1 MLIRRTKVLAS
12 HGWRHIRQRMPHV
25 YGPRGVILLSLA
37 LVCFCFGVAYV
48 GPLAPETVPVGVR
61 PLTWIMPLD
70 YWGVLWFIGC
80 YHLAQSAFKVNQ
92 AHALGGLSG
101 VLTAWALTHFIAGR
115 SLAPEGVYSRLWI
128 TGVIFSAIVAL
139 VMGVARML
147 NVGKSHKQVRET
159 PGPPPDG
166 PGGTYGG

>member
-1 MLIRRTKVLAS
+1 VRRKRVQEHAGRL
-12 HGWRHIRQRMPHV
+12 WRRVRQRVPHV

-37 LVCFCFGVAYV
+37 LVCFCFGIAYV
-48 GPLAPETVPVGVR
+48 GPLAPSTVPAGVR
-61 PLTWIMPLD
+61 PLTMLMPLD

-101 VLTAWALTHFIAGR
+101 MLTAWALSHFVASVWGWMDGIPNR
-115 SLAPEGVYSRLWI
+115 HWI
-128 TGVIFSAIVAL
+128 TGVIFGAIVSL
-139 VMGVARML
+139 VWGVARML